1 MSKEM
6 RNPQLSEAQLISRK
20 EAIKRASLMMGGFV
34 FAPALTGIL
43 QGCTPQSGEWT
54 PVMFD
59 ADQAATIKAIVDTI
73 FPETDTPSAS
83 KAGIPGF
90 IDELLSRNSS
100 KDDQTAFMAE
110 LKDFMNQSAADLE
123 APFATA
129 DVDTQYDYLMEIHK
143 TASGQGETLKDT
155 SIPGFFMKMKWMT
168 VVGYF
173 NSESGATQVLR
184 YAPIPGPYQGCIP
197 FEDVGRTWAT

>member
-1 MSKEM
+1 MSNEKI
-6 RNPQLSEAQLISRK
+6 NQQLSDAQLISRK
-20 EAIKRASLMMGGFV
+20 EAIRRAGLMMGGFV

-43 QGCTPQSGEWT
+43 NGCTPQAGEWT
-54 PVMFD
+54 PVAFD

-83 KAGIPGF
+83 QAGIPGF
-90 IDELLSRNSS
+90 IDELLTRNSS
-100 KDDQTAFMAE
+100 EDDQTAFMTE
-110 LKDFMNQSAADLE
+110 LNEFMEQSTSDLDK
-123 APFATA
+123 PFADAESAVQTE
-129 DVDTQYDYLMEIHK
+129 YLMEIHK

-155 SIPGFFMKMKWMT
+155 SIPGYLMKMKWMT

-173 NSESGATQVLR
+173 TSEAGATQVLR